1 MAQMAHFAHLLTEPH
16 FMRKQHDVVSI
27 AAVTIITE
35 DFFRRSFFF
44 MLSSYVLK
52 GFLNREY
59 LVYQGSKTFFLTVI
73 FCQFVHQV
81 KQFQQFGI
89 FVHPKKKYFGIFGHP
104 KNCFGIFRD
113 FNSILEFLDTLK
125 ELFWNFWTP

>member
-1 MAQMAHFAHLLTEPH
+1 MAHFAHLLTEPH

-52 GFLNREY
+52 GFLNCEY
-59 LVYQGSKTFFLTVI
+59 LVYQGSKTFFLTVNFFNLSTKSNNSNI
-73 FCQFVHQV
+73 LAFLFTQ
-81 KQFQQFGI
+81 
-89 FVHPKKKYFGIFGHP
+89 KKVFWNI
-104 KNCFGIFRD
+104 C
-113 FNSILEFLDTLK
+113 LDTLK
-125 ELFWNFWTP
+125 IVLEFLETLIVFWNFWTP